1 MTQTDKARGYY
12 PTITD
17 STRIANALEDA
28 NMINMITDKFF
39 HFEPSSLITISNYL
53 KEKYEQ
59 KIIDRVDYK
68 YKEYSE
74 YMRR

>member
-1 MTQTDKARGYY
+1 MIKTDKGTCDYGF
-12 PTITD
+12 PPKPED
-17 STRIANALEDA
+17 RIADALEDA
-28 NMINMITDKFF
+28 NMINMIINNVVEFNSIK
-39 HFEPSSLITISNYL
+39 SIRMYL
-53 KEKYEQ
+53 QEKYEQ

>member
-17 STRIANALEDA
+17 SIRIADALEDA
-28 NMINMITDKFF
+28 NMINMIINNVVEFNSIK
-39 HFEPSSLITISNYL
+39 SIRMYL
-53 KEKYEQ
+53 QEKYEQ

>member
-17 STRIANALEDA
+17 STRIADALEDA
-28 NMINMITDKFF
+28 NMINIITNKVFLLKRG
-39 HFEPSSLITISNYL
+39 SLSAIRMYL
-53 KEKYEQ
+53 QEKYEK